1 MNRFVRLVRENIIP
15 SIIFVI
21 LVLACAG
28 AWYFYHPSS
37 PYHARYSFVVRYDAI
52 GTLSPGNPVKVR
64 GISAGEITKVELT
77 EDAVFVTARVYATTR
92 IPVNSEFRLINS
104 GLMGEREM
112 CVLTGDSQ
120 ELIHGGDTLKGHY
133 DEGTSGVGLKLVSML
148 DDIGEIKD
156 TLVMFVDS
164 LLQGDLNKR
173 TVRVIRKGKNMVG
186 VAKGNVESWKG
197 DVARLLDELEGDL
210 NGAKRVLD
218 VAVDR
223 GDGMVDRTKNLLTR
237 VEDLLLKLNEMKG
250 KTEGILGKLNQDDNS
265 AGLFLANEGE
275 FKNSIE
281 QLTNDIDAL
290 LSDMK
295 KNGVK
300 LNVDIF

>member
-15 SIIFVI
+15 SIVFVI

-28 AWYFYHPSS
+28 AWYYYHPSS
-37 PYHARYSFVVRYDAI
+37 PYHARYSFVVSYDAI

-77 EDAVFVTARVYATTR
+77 EDAVYVTARVYATTR

-112 CVLTGDSQ
+112 CVLTGDAD

-133 DEGTSGVGLKLVSML
+133 DEGTSGVGLKLVAML

-156 TLVMFVDS
+156 TLVAFVDS
-164 LLQGDLNKR
+164 LMTGDLNKR
-173 TVRVIRKGKNMVG
+173 TIRVIKKGKGVVS
-186 VAKGNVESWKG
+186 VAKSDVESWKA
-197 DVARLLDELEGDL
+197 DVSRLFKKLEGDL
-210 NGAKRVLD
+210 GSARNMLD
-218 VAVDR
+218 GIEDK
-223 GDGMVDRTKNLLTR
+223 GGSLMDNTKVLLTR
-237 VEDLLLKLNEMKG
+237 VEELMLKLNEMKG
-250 KTEGILGKLNQDDNS
+250 KAEFLLNKLAQDDNS
-265 AGLFLANEGE
+265 AGLLLANEGE
-275 FKNSIE
+275 FNNSIE
-281 QLTNDIDAL
+281 QLTIDIDAL
-290 LSDMK
+290 LSDIK